1 MFIIPGEEKEESCSC
16 STLLYDGSTCPI
28 CLNGLLEQ
36 EIGVPESCSHTFC
49 MTCILKWAEVRPRTK
64 VCFSFIQHKKIG
76 LI

>member
-1 MFIIPGEEKEESCSC
+1 MGSRKYYVMLPYLTLDCSC

-49 MTCILKWAEVRPRTK
+49 MTCILKWAEVRQNQG
-64 VCFSFIQHKKIG
+64 VFFFY
-76 LI
+76 